1 MIASGDGD
9 QLVLRLKLGV
19 ELKQLWTRRKGGFF
33 CFVERHGKRRD
44 RKIFRQ
50 RLLRIIVHS
59 HGVYKI
65 RPGYLHTVSSRDEI
79 RFGEVEIGF
88 RLCNVAL
95 RPGPDVIEALSL
107 THPNLTAFYYTP
119 LNTH

>member
-19 ELKQLWTRRKGGFF
+19 ELKQLWTRCKGGLFG
-33 CFVERHGKRRD
+33 FVERHEKRRD

-88 RLCNVAL
+88 RLCNVAIPT
-95 RPGPDVIEALSL
+95 RPDVIEALRL
-107 THPNLTAFYYTP
+107 MKRDFTTF
-119 LNTH
+119 